1 MATTDE
7 HVPAEKGPT
16 LRAIANNEAL
26 RDPSRPT
33 LGAGGRRF
41 ESGRPDWVHV
51 LRTPANTGEIPRKRW
66 LRRAVV
72 RGRLDL
78 PRLSRRGRPEA
89 VPTSG
94 LVPMLYDAPSMGEG
108 NGAPE
113 AEAVSIRDQAETS
126 GVVSVLHSLKEIV
139 SIVMGLALTNSILA
153 LITDSHYTSIA
164 QLSKLPLTT
173 ALYTIVLIVN
183 IVRFYHGNIRH
194 MDALYGQPARHVAR
208 STHASLG
215 NLGLD
220 FIVVFLESI
229 LFAVI
234 SFYASH
240 KSDFVLL
247 FLILLSTDFVWN
259 MVTIQE
265 KSADRD
271 VSHPRGW
278 MMNNFMIVAALVI
291 LYFVSKGDP
300 HHRLLLNLGV
310 GAIALNTVVDFIISW
325 KFYFPVFQP
334 EEASEG

>member
-1 MATTDE
+1 
-7 HVPAEKGPT
+7 
-16 LRAIANNEAL
+16 
-26 RDPSRPT
+26 
-33 LGAGGRRF
+33 
-41 ESGRPDWVHV
+41 
-51 LRTPANTGEIPRKRW
+51 
-66 LRRAVV
+66 
-72 RGRLDL
+72 
-78 PRLSRRGRPEA
+78 
-89 VPTSG
+89 
-94 LVPMLYDAPSMGEG
+94 MGEG
-108 NGAPE
+108 NGTPG

-164 QLSKLPLTT
+164 KLSKLPLTA

-183 IVRFYHGNIRH
+183 IVRFYHGNMRH
-194 MDALYGQPARHVAR
+194 MDALYGQPARRVAR

-247 FLILLSTDFVWN
+247 FLILLSIDFMWN
-259 MVTIQE
+259 LVTIQE

-271 VSHPRGW
+271 VSHLRGW
-278 MMNNFMIVAALVI
+278 MMNNFMIIAALVI

-310 GAIALNTVVDFIISW
+310 GAIALNTVADFIISW

-334 EEASEG
+334 EEASEE